1 VVDVIDKR
9 RRRLLIAT
17 TTLATAGVGFAAVP
31 FVASM
36 LPSERAKALGGPVEI
51 DFNKLTP
58 GELLTAA
65 WRGKPVWIM
74 RRTPPMLGQLGNN
87 APLLADPDSQVAT
100 QQPSYA
106 KNLYRSI
113 KPELLVMIGIC
124 THLGCVPTPRFA
136 VGEASG
142 LGEGWPGGFFCP
154 CHGSKFDL
162 AGRVFKN
169 VPAPTNLV
177 VPPHHFVT
185 DTQVVIGVD
194 PLQRT

>member
-1 VVDVIDKR
+1 MGTGRREVLVDVMDKR
-9 RRRLLIAT
+9 RRRLIIAT
-17 TTLATAGVGFAAVP
+17 TTLATAGFGFAAVP

-58 GELLTAA
+58 SALLTAE

-74 RRTPPMLGQLGNN
+74 RRTPPMLEQLRNI
-87 APLLADPDSQVAT
+87 ARPLADPDSRVET
-100 QQPSYA
+100 QQPPYA

-113 KPELLVMIGIC
+113 KPESLV
-124 THLGCVPTPRFA
+124 GCVPTQRFA
-136 VGEASG
+136 VGEVSG
-142 LGEGWPGGFFCP
+142 LSEGWPGGFFCP

>member
-1 VVDVIDKR
+1 VVNVIDKR

-113 KPELLVMIGIC
+113 KPELLVMLGIC

-136 VGEASG
+136 VG
-142 LGEGWPGGFFCP
+142 
-154 CHGSKFDL
+154 HGSKFDL

>member
-1 VVDVIDKR
+1 VIDKR

-124 THLGCVPTPRFA
+124 THLGCVPTQRFA

-142 LGEGWPGGFFCP
+142 LGESWPGGFFCP

-194 PLQRT
+194 PLHRT